1 MNCYY
6 LEVVVNL
13 NGHCKGCSGPITSHF
28 SVALDRKEEGGP
40 SANWRQPG
48 PAVEV
53 ISHENIDC
61 LLLSKFGFQ
70 VVEYKNFQD
79 YNYQIVV
86 MNRSVNKK
94 LKKMYIYIKEISS
107 LILALLSDCGVWG
120 FGLF

>member
-86 MNRSVNKK
+86 MNRGVNTKK
-94 LKKMYIYIKEISS
+94 K
-107 LILALLSDCGVWG
+107 
-120 FGLF
+120 